1 MTTWR
6 GVPLWKDCLDLIIV
20 QQLLWEVKPQ
30 TVIEI
35 GAYKG
40 GSALWAGDM
49 LKMFGHN
56 PRVLSMDI
64 DLSLLD
70 PVAKESPDVTFIE
83 GDSNEIEKCF
93 PEGLLQV
100 RKSTTLTK
108 SRT

>member
-6 GVPLWKDCLDLIIV
+6 GLPLWKDCFDLIIV

-40 GSALWAGDM
+40 ASALWTADM
-49 LKMFGHN
+49 IKMFGLKS
-56 PRVLSMDI
+56 RVLSMDI

-70 PVAKESPDVTFIE
+70 PVARECPDVTFIQ
-83 GDSNEIEKCF
+83 GDSNEIEKSF
-93 PEGLLQV
+93 PEELLKV
-100 RKSTTLTK
+100 ICNGSYN
-108 SRT
+108 